1 MDHVQRNE
9 ARTEGMQNPG
19 YSEPSFVD
27 ALASARGTCSR
38 ARSWSA
44 AKGTPCCNRP
54 NHNSVSVAEQVGPVR
69 VAQSIATLIE
79 TSKVLP
85 AAEKH
90 DVSHSGLL
98 AHIPLS
104 CSCLSRLASL

>member
-1 MDHVQRNE
+1 ML
-9 ARTEGMQNPG
+9 ARPVLERG
-19 YSEPSFVD
+19 ERH
-27 ALASARGTCSR
+27 ALLQQAEQ
-38 ARSWSA
+38 
-44 AKGTPCCNRP
+44 
-54 NHNSVSVAEQVGPVR
+54 HSVSVAEQVGPVR